1 MNNHLYRDHDSG
13 QQNMKK
19 ITVYFSSALLVLLC
33 TTSLFAADNVI
44 VETKDAM
51 VHDAKAIK
59 NQVPNDIKEGKKEFK
74 KKSNKAKTGAKQEAK
89 DIREGLSK
97 PIKPAPP
104 ETKTN

>member
-1 MNNHLYRDHDSG
+1 
-13 QQNMKK
+13 MKK
-19 ITVYFSSALLVLLC
+19 MIVYFSNAVLILFC
-33 TTSLFAADNVI
+33 TTLLFAADNVI
-44 VETKDAM
+44 VETKDAI

-59 NQVPNDIKEGKKEFK
+59 KQVPNDIKEGKKEFI

-97 PIKPAPP
+97 PIKPVTS